1 MPDRRGEEMKAFQ
14 RERGGHSGGASWFA
28 RAIGVGLS
36 AGLAL
41 SSVGCAAR
49 YSTENLHAIAPNA
62 GIVDVCVRFPMA
74 DPDAT
79 VVAYDSKT
87 RTAVSDGDWA
97 KFEAF
102 AAKEAD
108 FIYRFDP
115 NMPDE
120 TASMLPEPYDKMTCQ
135 TLSATQTPPLPKG
148 MQPIAITPA
157 MREALVSALIE
168 RYSEQLRPS
177 TQEKAFIPSIGD
189 RRYLA
194 QSLFLGPAVDGRTP
208 QEKIEA
214 VGQMLR
220 DAIRF
225 AAPKIPG
232 PTDEQISI
240 IDTKGGQIIG
250 GFAAG
255 GTIGLV
261 PGGAFIS
268 EKLQADPNLP
278 KPTREFLLA
287 HGGGELLSGGVQVI
301 LGTGGSV
308 GGGALSMTGGGAL
321 LGVPICTAGVT
332 LAANGTITFLHG
344 LKTVTVA
351 ICDWHQ
357 LPSIEDAQPLA
368 AVAPKDAA
376 GPPAPP
382 PANPA
387 PAPAPAKP
395 APAPVQAAP
404 VKPVVAPIKP
414 APVNAVKPVNKPP
427 KSTEPIVVRT
437 RPSGTTTTTRPRL
450 KDGQEPCDTTLT
462 VRTDAEGQVVSMEVT
477 TTEKAVSAELKPYGG
492 TGGGHHPVAKRA
504 MEGAPNYDA
513 NKALAIPNNELKR
526 LNVKHPEITGAQRK
540 RYTNF
545 AKTGKPLTWDKVAE
559 IETAS
564 LVDALMDPKVAQATV
579 AKAIQALKDSNVPGP
594 MRIPWGLK

>member
-1 MPDRRGEEMKAFQ
+1 MKTFQ
-14 RERGGHSGGASWFA
+14 SKASGRFKSASWFS
-28 RAIGVGLS
+28 RAIRFGFG

-41 SSVGCAAR
+41 SSLGCAAR

-79 VVAYDSKT
+79 VVAYDSET
-87 RTAVSDGDWA
+87 RTAVSDRDWE
-97 KFEAF
+97 KFATF
-102 AAKEAD
+102 ANKEAE
-108 FIYRFDP
+108 FIYRYDP

-120 TASMLPEPYDKMTCQ
+120 TASMLPEPYNTMSCQ
-135 TLSATQTPPLPKG
+135 KVASSQTPPLPAG
-148 MQPIAITPA
+148 MKEIPISSA

-168 RYSEQLRPS
+168 RSSEQLRPA
-177 TQEKAFIPSIGD
+177 TQEKAVIPSVGD

-194 QSLFLGPAVDGRTP
+194 QSIFLGPAVDGRTP

-255 GTIGLV
+255 GTIGAV
-261 PGGAFIS
+261 PGGAFIA
-268 EKLQADPNLP
+268 EKLQSDPNLP
-278 KPTREFLLA
+278 KPTREFLLGQ
-287 HGGGELLSGGVQVI
+287 GGGELLSGGVQII

-308 GGGALSMTGGGAL
+308 GGGAISMTGGGAL

-368 AVAPKDAA
+368 AVAPKD
-376 GPPAPP
+376 PAPS
-382 PANPA
+382 A
-387 PAPAPAKP
+387 PKPQSGGAAPVTTPQAAPLPVKP
-395 APAPVQAAP
+395 APAPVQAA
-404 VKPVVAPIKP
+404 KPAPPIKP
-414 APVNAVKPVNKPP
+414 ASPAKPLPAAKPTDP
-427 KSTEPIVVRT
+427 TVVRIK
-437 RPSGTTTTTRPRL
+437 PSGTTTAMRPKL
-450 KDGQEPCDTTLT
+450 KDGQTPSDTTLT
-462 VRTDAEGQVVSMEVT
+462 VRTDEAGKVQSMTVEV
-477 TTEKAVSAELKPYGG
+477 EPAVLKPHKE
-492 TGGGHHPVAKRA
+492 GGGHHTPAKRA
-504 MEGAPNYDA
+504 FEGAPNYDA
-513 NKALAIPNNELKR
+513 KKALAIPNSELKR
-526 LNVKHPEITGAQRK
+526 LNVEHPKITGIQRTK
-540 RYTNF
+540 YLDF
-545 AKTGKPLTWDKVAE
+545 AKTNKTLTWDA
-559 IETAS
+559 IANLETEV
-564 LVDALMDPKVAQATV
+564 LVKAGMNPATARVTV
-579 AKAIQALKDSNVPGP
+579 AKAIQALKESGVAAPV
-594 MRIPWGLK
+594 RIPWGNN